1 MSLYDKIFKPKVY
14 RLENGK
20 TIEEK
25 ASRTPLVLF
34 ILVVVSIISISV
46 TGFNLSMLVKR
57 GNQFWK
63 ILGKMF
69 PPDTSYIPSI
79 WTPLFDT
86 IKMSIIGS
94 MVGALVA
101 IPMAMLASSNIV
113 KNKVLIIAVRPSR
126 ISSPERGGS
135 LSFKILFA
143 LA

>member
-34 ILVVVSIISISV
+34 ILVVVSIVSISV

-113 KNKVLIIAVRPSR
+113 KSKVLII
-126 ISSPERGGS
+126 
-135 LSFKILFA
+135 KILLYTRFG
-143 LA
+143 LKRYL

>member
-34 ILVVVSIISISV
+34 ILAVVTIVSISV

-101 IPMAMLASSNIV
+101 H
-113 KNKVLIIAVRPSR
+113 
-126 ISSPERGGS
+126 ISQ
-135 LSFKILFA
+135 
-143 LA
+143 